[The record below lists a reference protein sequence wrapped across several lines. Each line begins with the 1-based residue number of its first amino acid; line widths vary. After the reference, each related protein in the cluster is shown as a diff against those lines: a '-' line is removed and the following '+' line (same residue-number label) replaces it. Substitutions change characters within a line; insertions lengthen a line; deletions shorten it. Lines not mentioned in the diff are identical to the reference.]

1 MAKTDQLSI
10 LTNEDLLKHIGW
22 LIILIILFL
31 AACAPQP
38 ASQTPVPVLPSTT
51 SSPPQATATPQPS
64 ATPTPDPSPTPW
76 PYLSQICSPL
86 EGFTLADMPAL
97 VVVDNPYKAP
107 QPGMDDGH
115 HGVDLAFWSWP
126 ALGLYQMKGLPIH
139 AVLEGTVVT
148 INRDIY
154 PYGYAVI
161 IETPLEKI
169 PPEWQSAWQ
178 LSPPA
183 PLQAPPS
190 ALTCPQGEVPA
201 AWGTSP
207 LSIYSLYAH
216 MDQPPAVQP
225 GQTIECGQTIGV
237 VGTTGLSVND
247 HLHFEVRLGPAGAQF
262 ASLGHYETSTSEE
275 ERFNYCTWRI
285 SGWFQLVNPHLVLT
299 P

>member
-1 MAKTDQLSI
+1 MKQLRWLI
-10 LTNEDLLKHIGW
+10 LTLCFALTACTPQ
-22 LIILIILFL
+22 
-31 AACAPQP
+31 AAVPTAAPTLP
-38 ASQTPVPVLPSTT
+38 ATATPLS
-51 SSPPQATATPQPS
+51 ATATPQPS
-64 ATPTPDPSPTPW
+64 ATPTPEPSPSPY

-86 EGFTLADMPAL
+86 EGITLSEMPAL
-97 VVVDNPYKAP
+97 VVMDNPYKAP

-126 ALGLYQMKGLPIH
+126 ALGLYQMKGLPIN
-139 AVLEGTVVT
+139 AVLEGTVIT
-148 INRDIY
+148 INRDID

-169 PPEWQSAWQ
+169 PPEWQLAWQ

-190 ALTCPQGEVPA
+190 ALTCPQGDVPA
-201 AWGTSP
+201 AWETNP

-262 ASLGHYETSTSEE
+262 ANLGHYDTSTSEE
-275 ERFNYCTWRI
+275 ERHNYCTWRI
-285 SGWFQLVNPHLVLT
+285 SGWFQLVDPALVLMT
-299 P
+299 K